1 MNSQIITELKSA
13 LTSYCDAVTNTS
25 QPEDMADYQRLISIT
40 EQLIEKLESGDMQE
54 ARALTLAF
62 SRCVTD
68 SFATQP
74 YEYQRLSE
82 FVHQLS

>member
-1 MNSQIITELKSA
+1 MTSQIIIDLKSA
-13 LTSYCDAVTNTS
+13 LADYRDAVSGTS

-40 EQLIEKLESGDMQE
+40 EQLIERLEAGDINE
-54 ARALTLAF
+54 ARTLTLAF

-74 YEYQRLSE
+74 HEYQRLSSV
-82 FVHQLS
+82 VHLVK